1 MENSY
6 FCNYRVSSENEYRE
20 IILNRIYITILS
32 YEYLEYKIF
41 NWVTGSSYE
50 IWTKKI
56 TRYGTD

>member
-32 YEYLEYKIF
+32 YEYLEYKI